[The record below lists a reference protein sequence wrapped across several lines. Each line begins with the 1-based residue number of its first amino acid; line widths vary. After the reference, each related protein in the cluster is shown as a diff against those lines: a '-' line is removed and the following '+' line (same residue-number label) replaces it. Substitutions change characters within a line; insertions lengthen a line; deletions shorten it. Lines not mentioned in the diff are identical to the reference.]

1 MIGKKI
7 SHYTIL
13 EKLGEGGMGV
23 VYLAEDTKLNRKVAL
38 KFLSRHAALP
48 EDEHKRFIN
57 EAQAAASLNHA
68 NISTIYE
75 IEDSDEGPF
84 IAMEYID
91 GENLSDRIAA
101 GPLPVED
108 AIELAIQIM
117 KGLDQAHQQEI
128 VHRDIKS
135 ANIMIK
141 RNGTAK
147 IMDFGLAKLADR
159 TRLTREGA
167 APGTVAYMSP
177 EQAQGKDVD
186 RRSDIWSAGAVL
198 YEMLTGRLPFAG
210 EYEQAAIYS
219 ILNDEPPPPTS
230 VRTGVPMELERIALK
245 ALSKDPDER
254 YQHADGMISD
264 LRALRRKSLEGEKPD
279 SSVSRMNQPAVTPEA
294 GEKPHPL
301 RTTGIAVGIVATLAI
316 IIFVLKPLFFGSDL
330 VAGQRP
336 IAVIAFE
343 NRTGDQ
349 SLDYLSAAI
358 PNLLITSLEQSRR
371 LSVMTWE
378 RMRDLLQQTGRERT
392 EAIDKELGFELCALD
407 GIDVVVVGSYIKAG
421 NSFAIEAKVM
431 DVRTKKLL
439 HTANTE
445 GDGVESILKDQI
457 DKLSSNITKDVSR
470 LRIPEKSEP
479 ITDVTTSSLE
489 AYNYYLSGI
498 EYHDR
503 WYLRD
508 AEIHLERAIELDSTF
523 ASAYMR
529 LGLIKYSLLEEIT
542 ADSLIARAMH
552 FAGRASDKD
561 RLRIA
566 AAYAGRIEDDTEKAI
581 GIMEERIRRFPREK
595 ESYLTLLNWKR
606 GQGKYRESIEY
617 GHKALEL
624 DPVYAAALNGMGYSH
639 LEINEYDK
647 ALEYFQR
654 YASLTPG
661 DPNPWD
667 SMGDCLYRMGRIDD
681 SKASYNKAFEISPG
695 FFTSMMCLS
704 YLYAMEGELDSAFYW
719 IDTATELAWSPGMK
733 SVCMVLSSG
742 YMRLR
747 GRFREAA
754 ELEDEAHEILQ
765 KSTHPLR
772 QTFIK
777 RFRICRL
784 HEDGRIDESIE
795 VTDNYLKAFEESGME
810 IPFPMKIAII
820 TYRGLNAIAQDRTDD
835 ARTAVADMDALF
847 SSPSFEKNRNYVR
860 LVRRMPVLLEAEV
873 LLAEGRPAD
882 AIAFMA
888 AKDTMYTPTLIY
900 SDVGFYNLPVHQDV
914 VARAYVRLGDNVSA
928 IREYEHMLTLD
939 PASADRRMLIPA
951 YLYRVAVLYEKEGRY
966 DLSMESYER
975 YLDIMKHAD
984 DGIAEVEN
992 ARRRLEKLRRSSS
1005 VIRSSSSPRI
1015 PGEK

>member
-1 MIGKKI
+1 MIGKTI

-23 VYLAEDTKLNRKVAL
+23 VYLAEDAKLHRKVAL
-38 KFLSRHAALP
+38 KFLSRQAAGP
-48 EDEHKRFIN
+48 EEERKRFIH
-57 EAQAAASLNHA
+57 EAEAAAALNHA

-91 GENLSDRIAA
+91 GENLSDRIGK
-101 GPLPVED
+101 GPLPITDTVE
-108 AIELAIQIM
+108 LSIQIL
-117 KGLDQAHQQEI
+117 KGLNKAHEQNI
-128 VHRDIKS
+128 VHRDIKP
-135 ANIMIK
+135 ANIMIN
-141 RNGTAK
+141 REGTAK
-147 IMDFGLAKLADR
+147 IMDFGLAKLSDR
-159 TRLTREGA
+159 TRLTREGTT
-167 APGTVAYMSP
+167 PGTVAYMSP
-177 EQAQGKDVD
+177 EQAHGKDVD
-186 RRSDIWSAGAVL
+186 RRSDIWAAGAVL
-198 YEMLTGRLPFAG
+198 YEMTTGHSPFTG
-210 EYEQAAIYS
+210 EYEQAVLYS
-219 ILNDEPPPPTS
+219 ILNDEPNPPTS
-230 VRTGVPMELERIALK
+230 IRTGVPMELERIALK
-245 ALSKDPDER
+245 ALSKDPEER

-264 LRALRRKSLEGEKPD
+264 LRALRRKVLDGEKQD
-279 SSVSRMNQPAVTPEA
+279 SSDSTVEPVKGQAEPQGTEGKQPHRLRGIGLAA
-294 GEKPHPL
+294 G
-301 RTTGIAVGIVATLAI
+301 VVAALLI
-316 IIFVLKPLFFGSDL
+316 LVFVIRPLFFGSKL

-479 ITDVTTSSLE
+479 ITDVTTSSME
-489 AYNYYLSGI
+489 AYNYYLTGI

-503 WYLRD
+503 WYMRD

-523 ASAYMR
+523 ASAYLR
-529 LGLIKYSLLEEIT
+529 LGLIKYSLLENNA
-542 ADSLIARAMH
+542 ADNLIARAMH
-552 FAGRASDKD
+552 FANRASEKD

-566 AAYAGRIEDDTEKAI
+566 ASYARQIEDDTEKAI

-595 ESYLTLLNWKR
+595 ESYLTLLTWKR
-606 GQGKYRESIEY
+606 DQGKYRESIEY

-639 LEINEYDK
+639 LDINEYDK
-647 ALEYFQR
+647 ALEYFER

-695 FFTSMMCLS
+695 FYTSMMCLS
-704 YLYAMEGELDSAFYW
+704 YLYAMEGELDSAIYW
-719 IDTATELAWSPGMK
+719 IDSATELAWSPGMK
-733 SVCMVLSSG
+733 SICMVFSSG
-742 YMRLR
+742 YMRLQ
-747 GRFREAA
+747 GRFRKAA

-772 QTFIK
+772 QTLMK
-777 RFRICRL
+777 RFRIFRL

-820 TYRGLNAIAQDRTDD
+820 TYRGLNAIAQDRMDD
-835 ARTAVADMDALF
+835 ARTAVADMDALL
-847 SSPSFEKNRNYVR
+847 SSQSFEKNRNYVR
-860 LVRRMPVLLEAEV
+860 LVRRMPILLEAEV
-873 LLAEGRPAD
+873 LLAEDRPAD

-888 AKDTMYTPTLIY
+888 AKDTMYAPTLIY
-900 SDVGFYNLPVHQDV
+900 SGVGYYNLPLHQDV

-928 IREYEHMLTLD
+928 IREYERMLTLD
-939 PASADRRMLIPA
+939 PSSADRRMLVPT
-951 YLYRVAVLYEKEGRY
+951 YLYRVAVLYEEEGRY
-966 DLSMESYER
+966 DLAIESYER
-975 YLDIMKHAD
+975 YLEIMKHAD
-984 DGIAEVEN
+984 EGITEVEDT
-992 ARRRLEKLRRSSS
+992 RRRL
-1005 VIRSSSSPRI
+1005 
-1015 PGEK
+1015 